1 MSNFQHQ
8 FLNANRALF
17 LFSVTVLLLSTTTTM
32 TVTRAS
38 QQPCN
43 GGGGPVVPTTPLV
56 TFLERVQETALD
68 TFGESEKNFDPKLY
82 VDFSLKS
89 NLSTTV
95 VAFDK
100 LPRSENG
107 SVPAP
112 DLQEFIEKW
121 FGGAG
126 DDLVYAEPVD
136 FVPEPEGFLP
146 KVVNPEV
153 RAWALEVHSLWKN
166 LTRKVSGSVLDRP
179 DFHTLLPLP
188 EPVVVPGSRFREVY
202 YWDSYWVIRGLL
214 ASKMHETA
222 KSIVINLI
230 SLVETYGYVLNG
242 ARAYYTNR
250 SQPPLLSAMVHAI
263 YNRTGDM
270 ELVKKALPALLKE
283 YQFWNSGIHKVT
295 IEDGEA
301 NNHILSRYYAMW
313 NKPRPESSTI
323 DKAHASKLS
332 SDSEK
337 EQLYRELASS
347 AESGWDF
354 STRWM
359 RNISDFTTL
368 STTSIL
374 PVDLNVF
381 VLRMELDIAFLAKVV
396 GDNATSER
404 FLVASTARK
413 QAFNSVFWNEEKG
426 QWLDYWI
433 NNGTT
438 CEESHTWQARNQNH
452 NVYASN
458 YAPLWIDLL
467 NSDTSLVEKVRQSLQ
482 SSGLV
487 CAAGIATSTI
497 NSGEQWDFPNG
508 WAPLQH
514 MIVEGLVR
522 SGSQEA
528 RSMAQDIAV
537 RWIRTNYAAYKETG
551 EMHEKYDVEKCG
563 SSGGGGE
570 YKPQSGFG
578 WSNGVVL
585 AFLEEFGW
593 PQDLKI
599 DCQ

>member
-1 MSNFQHQ
+1 
-8 FLNANRALF
+8 
-17 LFSVTVLLLSTTTTM
+17 M
-32 TVTRAS
+32 TVTRAL
-38 QQPCN
+38 QQPCSGG

-56 TFLERVQETALD
+56 NFLERVQEAALY
-68 TFGESEKNFDPKLY
+68 TFGEKNYDPKLY
-82 VDFSLKS
+82 IDFSLKS
-89 NLSTTV
+89 NNLSATID
-95 VAFDK
+95 AFDK
-100 LPRSENG
+100 LPRSKNG
-107 SVPAP
+107 SVPVP
-112 DLQEFIEKW
+112 NLQEFIENW

-166 LTRKVSGSVLDRP
+166 LSGKVSGSVLDRP
-179 DFHTLLPLP
+179 DLHTLLPLP

-250 SQPPLLSAMVHAI
+250 SQPPLLSAMVRTI
-263 YNRTGDM
+263 YNRTGDL
-270 ELVKKALPALLKE
+270 ELIKKALPALLKE

-313 NKPRPESSTI
+313 NKPRPEGSVK
-323 DKAHASKLS
+323 DKAYASKLS

-337 EQLYRELASS
+337 EQFYRELASS
-347 AESGWDF
+347 AETGWDF
-354 STRWM
+354 SSRWM

-381 VLRMELDIAFLAKVV
+381 LLGMELDIAVLAKVD

-404 FLVASTARK
+404 FLEASRARK
-413 QAFNSVFWNEEKG
+413 QAINSVFWNEEKG

-433 NNGTT
+433 NKGTT
-438 CEESHTWQARNQNH
+438 CEESQTWEAGNQNH

-458 YAPLWIDLL
+458 YTPLWIDLF
-467 NSDTSLVEKVRQSLQ
+467 NSDTSLVEKVRQSLE

-487 CAAGIATSTI
+487 CTAGIATSMI
-497 NSGEQWDFPNG
+497 KSGQQWDFPNG

-537 RWIRTNYAAYKETG
+537 RWIKTNYVAYKETG
-551 EMHEKYDVEKCG
+551 AMHEKYDVENCG
-563 SSGGGGE
+563 AFGGGGL
-570 YKPQSGFG
+570 YKPQTGFG

-599 DCQ
+599 DCPMSYGTQTDEI